1 LGANATDAQAVA
13 KIFEIKERPSFDPLI
28 VHIADLEDIQK
39 VTPSQ
44 DERIYQ
50 LAERF
55 WPGPLTIVVPKN
67 DTIPDIVTS
76 GLPTV

>member
-1 LGANATDAQAVA
+1 LGANALDAQAVT

-28 VHIADLEDIQK
+28 VHIADIEDIQK

-76 GLPTV
+76 GLPTA